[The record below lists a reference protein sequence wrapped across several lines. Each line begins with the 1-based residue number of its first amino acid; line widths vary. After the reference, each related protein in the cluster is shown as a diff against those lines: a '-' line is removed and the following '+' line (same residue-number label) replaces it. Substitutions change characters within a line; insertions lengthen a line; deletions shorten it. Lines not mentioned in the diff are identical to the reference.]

1 MLYRVVT
8 TSGQII
14 EKSGTMAGGGN
25 SNKHGLM
32 RLKNGRSQRASLGE
46 EVTAETV
53 EELEGAVRV
62 LGENV
67 ERLQRRVN
75 EVTVGACDRREN

>member
-25 SNKHGLM
+25 SNRHGLM
-32 RLKNGRSQRASLGE
+32 RLKNGQSKRVSLGE
-46 EVTAETV
+46 EMTAETV
-53 EELEGAVRV
+53 EELESAVHV
-62 LGENV
+62 LGETV
-67 ERLQRRVN
+67 EGLQRRVT
-75 EVTVGACDRREN
+75 ELTVGAEGVGEA